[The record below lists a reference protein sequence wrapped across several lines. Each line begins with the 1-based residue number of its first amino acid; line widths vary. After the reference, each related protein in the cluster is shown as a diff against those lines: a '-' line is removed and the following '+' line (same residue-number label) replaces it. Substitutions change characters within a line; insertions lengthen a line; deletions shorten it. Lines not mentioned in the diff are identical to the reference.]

1 MNRQPSSFLVENI
14 DLLPRGKA
22 LDIAMGHGRNAVYLA
37 SQGFDVE
44 GVDMSEDAVDTALAL
59 AEGEGIKIRAE
70 VADLEKGYCIAA
82 NAYDLIVCF
91 NYLQRSLFAAIE
103 TGLKSGGMVVY
114 ETFIV
119 DQIQFGRPR
128 NPDHLLKY
136 NELLQRFRNLRVLRY
151 HEGIMND
158 QKAVAG
164 IIAQKGPRLEPVK
177 TENTGLCQAKNK
189 PTAIRTGEAISSAT
203 FNPREGLSLGI
214 WSA

>member
-1 MNRQPSSFLVENI
+1 MSHKRQDPSSFLLENI

-37 SQGFDVE
+37 SQGFDVV
-44 GVDMSEDAVDTALAL
+44 GVDIAKDAVDAALAL
-59 AEGEGIKIRAE
+59 AKGQGVRIHAE
-70 VADLEKGYCIAA
+70 VADLEEGYRIGT

-91 NYLQRSLFAAIE
+91 NYLQRSLFPSIE

-128 NPDHLLKY
+128 NPDHLLKH
-136 NELLQRFRNLRVLRY
+136 NELLYRFRNLRVLRY

-164 IIAQKGPRLEPVK
+164 IIARKGFGFETV
-177 TENTGLCQAKNK
+177 
-189 PTAIRTGEAISSAT
+189 
-203 FNPREGLSLGI
+203 
-214 WSA
+214 